1 MAIPEEAVAKC
12 DCKVDDGGS
21 SGDSRGD
28 SLTRELMSLWRRRR
42 KEATLLRDIPATVR
56 FH

>member
-1 MAIPEEAVAKC
+1 MSISEEAVVKC

-28 SLTRELMSLWRRRR
+28 SGIDLVMEDDK
-42 KEATLLRDIPATVR
+42 KEVTLLRGYSGKSSFPQ
-56 FH
+56 